1 MQRRQWLV
9 YATSAVAGAP
19 VAARPAPAAV
29 ATPLPPTGRPGALM
43 LIGGAEDRQGDRL
56 VLRRF
61 VALCR
66 GPAPRVVVLP
76 SASAYP
82 EAAARRYESALAA
95 LGVGQQVVVH
105 PATREDA
112 GRLELV
118 AQVATADGVLI
129 TGGDQRRLTEIVGG
143 TPLEQ
148 AVHQAFMNGA
158 CVAGTSAGA
167 AVMSAR
173 MLWARSLTEGFGL
186 LPQVIVDQHFTERRR
201 LPRLLRALSRHPD
214 HIGVGVDEDTA
225 LVLRRGQGAEVVGS
239 GSVTIVDPRAVQGT
253 IEGLAPEALLQV
265 PGLRVLRLQ
274 AQGPVDPQVARL
286 LA

>member
-9 YATSAVAGAP
+9 YATSAVAASP
-19 VAARPAPAAV
+19 VAARPVPVAA
-29 ATPLPPTGRPGALM
+29 LPGPVGRPGALM

-61 VALCR
+61 VSLCR
-66 GPAPRVVVLP
+66 SPAPRVAVLP

-82 EAAARRYESALAA
+82 EAAARRYEAVLAA
-95 LGVGQQVVVH
+95 LGVAQQVVVH

-112 GRLELV
+112 GRIELV
-118 AQVATADGVLI
+118 AQVATADGILI

-148 AVHQAFMNGA
+148 AIHQAFMNGA

-225 LVLRRGQGAEVVGS
+225 LVLRRGHGAEVVGS
-239 GSVTIVDPRAVQGT
+239 GSVTIVDPRAVQGA
-253 IEGLAPEALLQV
+253 IDGLEPDALMQV

-274 AQGPVDPQVARL
+274 SQGPVDPQVARL
-286 LA
+286 LG

>member
-9 YATSAVAGAP
+9 YATSAVAASP
-19 VAARPAPAAV
+19 VAARPVPVAA
-29 ATPLPPTGRPGALM
+29 LPGTVGRPGALM

-61 VALCR
+61 VSLCR
-66 GPAPRVVVLP
+66 SPAPRVAVLP

-82 EAAARRYESALAA
+82 EAAARRYEAVLAA
-95 LGVGQQVVVH
+95 LGVAQQVVVH

-112 GRLELV
+112 GRMELV
-118 AQVATADGVLI
+118 AQVATADGILI

-148 AVHQAFMNGA
+148 AIHQAFMNGA

-173 MLWARSLTEGFGL
+173 ML
-186 LPQVIVDQHFTERRR
+186 
-201 LPRLLRALSRHPD
+201 
-214 HIGVGVDEDTA
+214 
-225 LVLRRGQGAEVVGS
+225 
-239 GSVTIVDPRAVQGT
+239 
-253 IEGLAPEALLQV
+253 
-265 PGLRVLRLQ
+265 
-274 AQGPVDPQVARL
+274 
-286 LA
+286 